1 MAMAKW
7 RLMLIVLA
15 LALVA
20 CNLSTQPL
28 ATAPAVTETIPAT
41 FALPATVTP
50 LALPGQPTLQ
60 PPPLPLPNSTA
71 LPSGTLC
78 QVYTTFSGNDPDN
91 LLSLRAQ
98 PGTTATQLYKLPNNS
113 RVFRV
118 PDSQEVE
125 AEGYHWLNIIYVDA
139 AQNRYE
145 GWTARDSFSTNGVRD
160 PSIETLRPTGQ
171 QSPC

>member
-1 MAMAKW
+1 MMAK
-7 RLMLIVLA
+7 RGFILLGLA
-15 LALVA
+15 VVLVA

-28 ATAPAVTETIPAT
+28 ATAPAVTETVPAT

-50 LALPGQPTLQ
+50 LALPNLPTLQ
-60 PPPLPLPNSTA
+60 PPPLPLPNSTP
-71 LPSGTLC
+71 LPSGTQC
-78 QVYTTFSGNDPDN
+78 QVYTTFSGNDPNN

-98 PGTTATQLYKLPNNS
+98 PSTTAPQLYKLPNNT

-118 PDSQEVE
+118 PNSQEVE
-125 AEGYHWLNIIYVDA
+125 AEGYHWLNIIYVDS

-145 GWTARDSFSTNGVRD
+145 GWTARDSFSTDGVRD
-160 PSIETLRPTGQ
+160 PSIDTLRTTGQ